1 MFGLTGKIYE
11 LQCKRYVVTAQK
23 FWWPRCKA
31 PLSRWNLPVLK
42 TESNDVVFW
51 LVFETTG
58 YFVSF
63 LWDMFSLILYM
74 FKIQLV
80 LFYLI
85 HKILSREIISNNLWH
100 WNLQL
105 NMKICLWN
113 MEYSNSELPIFR
125 NFKITNFKIAKD
137 ELFDYF
143 IYEFIFHIV
152 FLNYLNTQK
161 IW

>member
-31 PLSRWNLPVLK
+31 PLSRWNLSVLK

-51 LVFETTG
+51 LVLETTG

-80 LFYLI
+80 LFYFI
-85 HKILSREIISNNLWH
+85 HKILSREIISNNLFVTLKFAIKYE
-100 WNLQL
+100 NLL
-105 NMKICLWN
+105 VKYGILK
-113 MEYSNSELPIFR
+113 FR
-125 NFKITNFKIAKD
+125 TTDIPEFQN
-137 ELFDYF
+137 
-143 IYEFIFHIV
+143 YEF
-152 FLNYLNTQK
+152 
-161 IW
+161 